1 MALKNGKR
9 KKGLLLFAFYEQG
22 DRYWENII
30 ICFVY
35 TNKEEELRLLKII
48 HLNSSLISSH
58 NNMSLNN
65 ENEVTGGN
73 TIIIKT
79 SVEVE

>member
-35 TNKEEELRLLKII
+35 TNKEELRLLKII
-48 HLNSSLISSH
+48 HLNSSLIISH
-58 NNMSLNN
+58 NSMSLHN